1 MSPAFM
7 PDPKPPSLEDV
18 AKRVTILEERVKT
31 MECRGCGREF
41 DSTNGQNTFHS
52 EKCNSAYHLR
62 LRREKEGRHLRIF
75 TCPVCS
81 EIIETYS
88 TTKKYC
94 SLFCSVTAQSDKAKI
109 KRSKTL

>member
-7 PDPKPPSLEDV
+7 PDPKPPSLEDI
-18 AKRVTILEERVKT
+18 AKRLTILEEKVKN
-31 MECRGCGREF
+31 MECKGCGKFF
-41 DSTNGQNTFHS
+41 DSTNDQNTFHS
-52 EKCNSAYHLR
+52 EKCNSQYHLR

-81 EIIETYS
+81 DMIETYS

-94 SLFCSVTAQSDKAKI
+94 SLWCSIEAQKATAKA
-109 KRSKTL
+109 KRSKTP